1 MRKSAAR
8 SDDAHRRL
16 AVLIDADNASPAVIE
31 GLLDEVAKYG
41 IASVKRIYGDFTQ
54 QRASGW
60 KGALLKH
67 SIHPVQQF
75 AYTTGKNAT
84 DSSLIIDAMDLLY
97 TKQFDGFCL
106 VSSDSDFTRLAQRLR
121 EAGLT
126 VYGFGEQKT
135 PDAFVQACDKFIY
148 TEVLRAAPDAPMTVA
163 AKKSARKTTKADAT
177 TRGGSTGAGSTRATA
192 KGEAAS
198 DASKPSATRSDGK
211 RGALDDAT
219 VQLILRA
226 IDEANDDEEW
236 AHLGAVGS
244 YLTKIRPNFDSRLY
258 GCKKLSD
265 LLRAHPQHFIV
276 EDRPSPGGAGTH
288 PVVRSAG

>member
-1 MRKSAAR
+1 MKRTVNP
-8 SDDAHRRL
+8 SDDPQRRL

-41 IASVKRIYGDFTQ
+41 VASVKRIYGDFTSN
-54 QRASGW
+54 RANGW
-60 KGALLKH
+60 KAALLQH
-67 SIHPVQQF
+67 SIQPVQQF

-84 DSSLIIDAMDLLY
+84 DSALIIDAMDLLY
-97 TKQFDGFCL
+97 AKQFDGFCL

-121 EAGLT
+121 ESGIT

-148 TEVLRAAPDAPMTVA
+148 TEVLRAAPAAPITAV
-163 AKKSARKTTKADAT
+163 AKKTARKATKA
-177 TRGGSTGAGSTRATA
+177 
-192 KGEAAS
+192 AAS
-198 DASKPSATRSDGK
+198 KDTSQPDASKADTANTPAPKPAGK
-211 RGALDDAT
+211 RGALDAAT

-265 LLRAHPQHFIV
+265 LLRAHPQQFIV
-276 EDRPSPGGAGTH
+276 EDRAMPGGAGTQ
-288 PVVRSAG
+288 PYVRAAG

>member
-1 MRKSAAR
+1 MKRTAPPA
-8 SDDAHRRL
+8 DDTQRRL

-41 IASVKRIYGDFTQ
+41 VASVKRIYGDFTNN
-54 QRASGW
+54 RANGW
-60 KGALLKH
+60 KAALLKH
-67 SIHPVQQF
+67 SIQPVQQF
-75 AYTTGKNAT
+75 AYTSGKNAT
-84 DSSLIIDAMDLLY
+84 DSALIIDAMDLLY

-121 EAGLT
+121 ESGIT

-135 PDAFVQACDKFIY
+135 PDPFVQACDKFVY
-148 TEVLRAAPDAPMTVA
+148 TEVLRAAPEPAVAPAKKAARKEAKDTTPASPDTASTAA
-163 AKKSARKTTKADAT
+163 AKP
-177 TRGGSTGAGSTRATA
+177 GAA
-192 KGEAAS
+192 KPEAG
-198 DASKPSATRSDGK
+198 KPSGRK
-211 RGALDDAT
+211 GALDAAT

-265 LLRAHPQHFIV
+265 LLRAHPQHFTV
-276 EDRPSPGGAGTH
+276 ENRPSSSGSGQQPFVRAAG
-288 PVVRSAG
+288 

>member
-1 MRKSAAR
+1 MKRTVNP
-8 SDDAHRRL
+8 SDDPQRRL

-41 IASVKRIYGDFTQ
+41 VASVKRIYGDFTSN
-54 QRASGW
+54 RANGW
-60 KGALLKH
+60 KAALLQH
-67 SIHPVQQF
+67 SIQPVQQF

-84 DSSLIIDAMDLLY
+84 DSALIIDAMDLLY
-97 TKQFDGFCL
+97 AKQFDGFCL

-121 EAGLT
+121 ESGIT

-148 TEVLRAAPDAPMTVA
+148 TEVLRAAPAAPMTAV
-163 AKKSARKTTKADAT
+163 AKKTARKATKATASKDTSQPDASKADAANT
-177 TRGGSTGAGSTRATA
+177 PAP
-192 KGEAAS
+192 
-198 DASKPSATRSDGK
+198 KPAGK
-211 RGALDDAT
+211 RGALDAAT

-276 EDRPSPGGAGTH
+276 EDRAMPGGAGTQ
-288 PVVRSAG
+288 PYVRAAG